1 MYLFLSGTRQHST
14 VFATRASAG
23 GLRESL
29 CPAIITAPKPR
40 PSPSQS
46 RARDWLRKN
55 GDLLRPLFPRGG
67 FALGRRPRLEL
78 LDGGA
83 EGIFGLQRPP
93 VRQRRPSGLG
103 KLFKQ
108 GVMDVRSQNFKVLNT
123 SLTTNLQQAWSY
135 AIRRSCEGRRRRLWS
150 PLSSRV

>member
-1 MYLFLSGTRQHST
+1 MYLFLPGTRQHST

-23 GLRESL
+23 KSL
-29 CPAIITAPKPR
+29 SCNYYSTQASAFAVAVT
-40 PSPSQS
+40 
-46 RARDWLRKN
+46 RDWLRKN

-93 VRQRRPSGLG
+93 VRQRRPGGLG

-108 GVMDVRSQNFKVLNT
+108 GVMDVRSQNFKVLNI

-150 PLSSRV
+150 PPSSRV